1 MVTTRIVNMKK
12 HQYYKFILTAL
23 TLVGIAPLAFAQQE
37 EDVRMKPV
45 EIEIIKEREITLPQ
59 ANRLFD
65 KIPPR
70 PVEPIKPEIIY
81 NFRPLTFNTP
91 EVSPSI
97 RPLRLKQD
105 DAKDINGG
113 FVSAGYGNYASPYL
127 EAFIN
132 SKEDKNK
139 LIGAHA
145 FLNSSGK
152 GPVDGKNSGSGNSG
166 LSIFAQTFSKEFAFQ
181 GNAGFENL
189 STHFYGYP
197 EGEDVLRDT
206 IRQSYNLF
214 NIGLGISNARNTD
227 FSYNLDGNFSFLK
240 DKFEAAESTVDF
252 NFSSAYKIN
261 KDNAIELN
269 AFYTLI
275 SRKDEGIDVKPR
287 NLFQV
292 NPYYSFRTQDNLKIQ
307 VGAVVAVENDTLDS
321 KNLHFYPDVKI
332 TYPLT
337 PSIDVVGTLTGGID
351 KVSLQTLMRQNRWI
365 NAAIPIYHTNKL
377 FDFQAALNVRLNSNV
392 FVNTGLSFASLR
404 NLYFFVNDTENQAKF
419 DMEYDDGAT
428 KRTNLFASM
437 NMNYGNTA
445 RLSLRGDYFS
455 YNTDSQPEA
464 WHRPAYSLSLGGM
477 YNLKGK
483 MVFSSDILAMG
494 GIKAL
499 NPTTMQSVKL
509 DPAFDLNFRME
520 YFVSQTFSI
529 FLDFNNI
536 TSNKYQVYFNYPVRG
551 FQAMGGITWSF

>member
-1 MVTTRIVNMKK
+1 MGNMKK
-12 HQYYKFILTAL
+12 YLVYNFLL
-23 TLVGIAPLAFAQQE
+23 TLLIVIGSVHVTMAQQE
-37 EDVRMKPV
+37 EDAKMKPV

-70 PVEPIKPEIIY
+70 PVEPIKPEITY

-91 EVSPSI
+91 EVNPAI

-105 DAKDINGG
+105 ESTDINGG

-197 EGEDVLRDT
+197 VGEEVLRDT
-206 IRQSYNLF
+206 IKQSYNLF
-214 NIGLGISNARNTD
+214 TIGLGISNARNTD
-227 FSYNLDGNFSFLK
+227 FSYNLGGNFSFLK
-240 DKFEAAESTVDF
+240 DKFEATESTFDL
-252 NFSSAYKIN
+252 NFSSAYKIS
-261 KDNAIELN
+261 KENAVELK
-269 AFYTLI
+269 AFYALI
-275 SRKDEGIDVKPR
+275 SRKDEGIDAKPR

-292 NPYYSFRTQDNLKIQ
+292 NPYYSFRTPDNLKVQI
-307 VGAVVAVENDTLDS
+307 GAVVAVENDTLDS
-321 KNLHFYPDVKI
+321 KDLHFYPDVKV

-365 NAAIPIYHTNKL
+365 ASAIPIYHTNKV
-377 FDFQAALNVRLNSNV
+377 FDFQAALNARLSSNV
-392 FVNTGLSFASLR
+392 FVNTGISFASLK
-404 NLYFFVNDTENQAKF
+404 NLYFFVNDVENQAKF
-419 DMEYDDGAT
+419 NMEYDDGAT

-445 RLSLRGDYFS
+445 RFSFRGDYFS
-455 YNTDSQPEA
+455 YNTDSQPVA
-464 WHRPAYSLSLGGM
+464 WHRPGYSLSLGGM

-483 MVFSSDILAMG
+483 MVFSSDIMALG
-494 GIKAL
+494 GIKARDPL
-499 NPTTMQSVKL
+499 TLQSVKL

-520 YFVSQTFSI
+520 YFVSQTFSV

-536 TSNKYQVYFNYPVRG
+536 TSNKYQVYFNYPVRA

>member
-1 MVTTRIVNMKK
+1 MKEPK
-12 HQYYKFILTAL
+12 IYSYIFTLLILVSA
-23 TLVGIAPLAFAQQE
+23 APAVVAQQE
-37 EDVRMKPV
+37 DDVRMKPV
-45 EIEIIKEREITLPQ
+45 EIEIVKEREITLPQ

-70 PVEPIKPEIIY
+70 PVEPIKPEITY
-81 NFRPLTFNTP
+81 NFRPLTFTTP
-91 EVSPSI
+91 ESNPAI
-97 RPLRLKQD
+97 RPLRLKQED
-105 DAKDINGG
+105 SKAINGG

-132 SKEDKNK
+132 SKENKNK

-166 LSIFAQTFSKEFAFQ
+166 LSVFAQTFSKEFAFQ

-197 EGEDVLRDT
+197 EGENVLRDT

-214 NIGLGISNARNTD
+214 TIGLGITNARNTD
-227 FSYNLDGNFSFLK
+227 FSYNLGGNFSFLK
-240 DKFEAAESTVDF
+240 DKFEASESTADL
-252 NFSSAYKIN
+252 NFSSAYKIGN
-261 KDNAIELN
+261 DNAIELK

-275 SRKDEGIDVKPR
+275 NRKDEGIDKKAR

-307 VGAVVAVENDTLDS
+307 VGAVLAVENDTLDA
-321 KNLHFYPDVKI
+321 KNLHLYPDVKV

-337 PSIDVVGTLTGGID
+337 PSIDLIGTLTGGID
-351 KVSLQTLMRQNRWI
+351 RVSLQTLMRQNRWL
-365 NAAIPIYHTNKL
+365 NAAIPIYHTNKV
-377 FDFQAALNVRLNSNV
+377 FDFQAALNMRLNSNV
-392 FVNTGLSFASLR
+392 FVNTGLSFASLK
-404 NLYFFVNDTENQAKF
+404 NLYFFVNNDDNQAKF
-419 DMEYDDGAT
+419 DMVYDAGAT

-445 RLSLRGDYFS
+445 RFSLRGDYFS
-455 YNTDSQPEA
+455 YNTDSQAEA
-464 WHRPAYSLSLGGM
+464 WHRPAYSLTLGGR

-483 MVFSSDILAMG
+483 LAFSSDILALG

-499 NPTTMQSVKL
+499 DPATLQSVKL

-520 YFVSQTFSI
+520 YFVSDKFSV
-529 FLDFNNI
+529 FVDLNNI
-536 TSNKYQVYFNYPVRG
+536 TSNAYQVYFNYPVRA

>member
-1 MVTTRIVNMKK
+1 MKEPK
-12 HQYYKFILTAL
+12 IYSYIFTLLIL
-23 TLVGIAPLAFAQQE
+23 VSVAPAAVAQQE
-37 EDVRMKPV
+37 DDVRMKPV
-45 EIEIIKEREITLPQ
+45 EIEIVKEREITLPQ

-70 PVEPIKPEIIY
+70 PVEPIKPEITY
-81 NFRPLTFNTP
+81 NFRPLTFTTP
-91 EVSPSI
+91 ESNPAI
-97 RPLRLKQD
+97 RPLRLKQED
-105 DAKDINGG
+105 SKAVNGG

-127 EAFIN
+127 EAFVN
-132 SKEDKNK
+132 SKENKNK

-166 LSIFAQTFSKEFAFQ
+166 LSVFAQTFSKEFAFQ

-197 EGEDVLRDT
+197 EGENVLRDT

-214 NIGLGISNARNTD
+214 TIGLGITNARNTD
-227 FSYNLDGNFSFLK
+227 FSYNLGGNFSFLN
-240 DKFEAAESTVDF
+240 DKFEASESTVDL
-252 NFSSAYKIN
+252 NFSSAYKIGN
-261 KDNAIELN
+261 DNAIELK

-275 SRKDEGIDVKPR
+275 NRKDEGIDKKAR

-292 NPYYSFRTQDNLKIQ
+292 NPYYSFRTQDNLKLQ
-307 VGAVVAVENDTLDS
+307 VGAVLAVENDTLDA
-321 KNLHFYPDVKI
+321 KNLHLYPDVKV

-337 PSIDVVGTLTGGID
+337 PSIDVVGTLTGGIER
-351 KVSLQTLMRQNRWI
+351 VSLQTLMRQNRWL
-365 NAAIPIYHTNKL
+365 NAAIPIYHTNKV
-377 FDFQAALNVRLNSNV
+377 FDFQAALNMRLNSNV
-392 FVNTGLSFASLR
+392 FVNTGLSFASLK
-404 NLYFFVNDTENQAKF
+404 NLYFFVNNDDNQAKF
-419 DMEYDDGAT
+419 DMVYDEGAT

-455 YNTDSQPEA
+455 YNTGSQAEA
-464 WHRPAYSLSLGGM
+464 WHRPAYSLTLGGR

-483 MVFSSDILAMG
+483 LAFSSDILALG

-499 NPTTMQSVKL
+499 DPVTLQSVKL
-509 DPAFDLNFRME
+509 DPAFDLNFRVE
-520 YFVSQTFSI
+520 YFVSDKFSV
-529 FLDFNNI
+529 FVDLNNI
-536 TSNKYQVYFNYPVRG
+536 TSNAYQVYFNYPVRA